1 MKQINQL
8 YFKKARLICVFCLSL
23 FVTAQS
29 QNLTSS
35 PYSRYGLGEINQQSF
50 ATSQAMGGSFIA
62 WHQDTLAPF
71 FINPANPASLSG
83 IRLSAFELG
92 GQAQFTTIRNQND
105 FIKKQNLNFSYGSV
119 AFPIKRFGG
128 AAFGIMP
135 YSTVGYKITSKDEDP
150 NIGTMTYIFQGTG
163 GVNKAFI
170 ATGIKPLYNQLNK
183 FYNSERKD
191 TLVKYQRAAKFKR
204 VKFAKELLS
213 QLSLGASAN
222 YLFGNIYQSTNAIY
236 PSSTTYFNA
245 KRERSTYVSDF
256 IFNAG
261 IQTHFSIDS
270 VRNFGKKVNGA
281 KRRDLKQKIKI
292 GVGAY
297 ANIPGSI
304 NAKQS
309 NIIYNYNID
318 GFGIERP
325 KDTILKSQDVLGSIT
340 MPFEV
345 GVGLSIKKGEK
356 FMMLLDASRTNWS
369 EFSYFGTASANFK
382 NSYRYS
388 LGINYSPNK
397 MAFGTS
403 NYYKRMQYRLG
414 LSYSD
419 GYIDLKQTSITNY
432 AITAGLGFPV
442 GLGRF
447 DDISMVNVSVQYGK
461 LGTTSNSLL
470 QEDYYRIILG
480 FTFNKRWF
488 IKYKY
493 D

>member
-1 MKQINQL
+1 ML
-8 YFKKARLICVFCLSL
+8 FWLCLSGSIQ
-23 FVTAQS
+23 A

-35 PYSRYGLGEINQQSF
+35 PYSRYGLGEINNQSF

-71 FINPANPASLSG
+71 FINTANPASLAG

-92 GQAQFTTIRNQND
+92 GQFQFTTIKNQND

-119 AFPIKRFGG
+119 AFPIKRIGG

-150 NIGTMTYIFQGTG
+150 NVGTMTYVFQGTG
-163 GVNKAFI
+163 GVNKAFV
-170 ATGIKPLYNQLNK
+170 ATGIKPFNNQLNK
-183 FYNSERKD
+183 FYRSAKKD
-191 TLVKYQRAAKFKR
+191 TLVKYQKTAVLKR
-204 VKFAKELLS
+204 VKFTKQLLS
-213 QLSLGASAN
+213 ELSLGASAN

-236 PSSTTYFNA
+236 PSSITYFNA

-256 IFNAG
+256 VFNTG
-261 IQTHFSIDS
+261 LQTHFSIDS
-270 VRNFGKKVNGA
+270 VRNYSKKSNGA
-281 KRRDLKQKIKI
+281 KRRDLKQKIII
-292 GVGAY
+292 GFGAY
-297 ANIPGSI
+297 ANIPGTI

-325 KDTILKSQDVLGSIT
+325 KDTILNSQDVKGAIT

-356 FMMLLDASRTNWS
+356 FMMLLDLSKTNWS
-369 EFSYFGTASANFK
+369 EFNYFGVSSSNFK

-388 LGINYSPNK
+388 VGINYSPNK
-397 MAFGTS
+397 LAYGNS
-403 NYYKRMQYRLG
+403 NYYKRVQYRLG
-414 LSYSD
+414 FTHSD
-419 GYIDLKQTSITNY
+419 GYLDLKQTNISNY
-432 AITAGLGFPV
+432 AITVGLGLPV

-447 DDISMVNVSVQYGK
+447 DDISMVNISAQYGK
-461 LGTTSNSLL
+461 LGTTNNSLL